1 MALTI
6 TPLPS
11 VLGATVTGL
20 DVGNGLSDDVV
31 ARLHDAWSD
40 HLVLFFPR
48 LGLSLDEHIA
58 LGEAFGRLAATT
70 TGDEDYRGQPTIGP
84 NGEVLILDASTP
96 QGRANAW
103 HTDVTFAV
111 TPPNGALLSMQIC
124 PEVGGDTLWS
134 NQYRAYDA
142 LSPETKELIDGLEAV
157 HGRPGMTAQNSH
169 PMVKVHPVTGRKA
182 LFVNRGW
189 TTGIVGM
196 DENEARPLLEAL
208 FHHAEKPEFNT
219 RWHWTTGDAALWD
232 NRCTMHYAVNDY
244 EEAPRILHRV
254 TIYDR

>member
-1 MALTI
+1 MSLTI

-20 DVGNGLSDDVV
+20 DVSGGLTAAVIEQ
-31 ARLHDAWSD
+31 LHDAWSEY
-40 HLVLFFPR
+40 LVLFFPQ
-48 LGLSLDEHIA
+48 LNLTLEEHIA

-70 TGDEDYRGQPTIGP
+70 TGDEDYRGQPTTGP

-103 HTDVTFAV
+103 HTDVTFAA

-124 PEVGGDTLWS
+124 PSVGGDTLWS
-134 NQYRAYDA
+134 NQYLAYDA
-142 LSPETKELIDGLEAV
+142 LSPEMKERIEGLEGI
-157 HGRPGMTAQNSH
+157 HGRPGISALTPH

-189 TTGIVGM
+189 TTSVVGM
-196 DENEARPLLEAL
+196 DQTEANAILFAL
-208 FHHAEKPEFNT
+208 FNHAEKPEFNT

-244 EEAPRILHRV
+244 EAAPRILHRV